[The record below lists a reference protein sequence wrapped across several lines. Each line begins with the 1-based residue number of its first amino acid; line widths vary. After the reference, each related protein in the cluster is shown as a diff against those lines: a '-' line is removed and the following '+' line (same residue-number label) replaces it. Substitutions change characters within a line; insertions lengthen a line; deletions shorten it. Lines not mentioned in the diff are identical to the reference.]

1 MTAIANLWQDHAID
15 VKAKKTIY
23 TQHIFFCSVFRFIKS
38 SGIPEASQQLCG
50 HALEV
55 DDHKEIVSIRQDK
68 RFGSAQTFA

>member
-1 MTAIANLWQDHAID
+1 MTAIANLWQDYAID

-23 TQHIFFCSVFRFIKS
+23 TQHIIFCSVFRFIKYS
-38 SGIPEASQQLCG
+38 DIPEASPQLYG